1 MKKLA
6 VPKPDVSSWVSNLL
20 LVTAVVA
27 ASAPLLLGDGLVLL
41 ASNVVGE
48 GSILLQEL
56 SISLQRLLS

>member
-6 VPKPDVSSWVSNLL
+6 VPKSDVSSWISNLL

-27 ASAPLLLGDGLVLL
+27 ASAPLLLGDGL
-41 ASNVVGE
+41 GE
-48 GSILLQEL
+48 GSLLLQEL

>member
-6 VPKPDVSSWVSNLL
+6 APKPDVSSRISNLL

-27 ASAPLLLGDGLVLL
+27 ACAPVLLGDRLVLL
-41 ASNVVGE
+41 VSNVFGE

-56 SISLQRLLS
+56 STSLQRLLS

>member
-56 SISLQRLLS
+56 SISLQRLLG

>member
-6 VPKPDVSSWVSNLL
+6 VPKPDVSSWISNLL

-48 GSILLQEL
+48 GSILLQEV

>member
-1 MKKLA
+1 MKKPA
-6 VPKPDVSSWVSNLL
+6 VPKPDVSSWLSNLL

-48 GSILLQEL
+48 GSMLLQEL

>member
-6 VPKPDVSSWVSNLL
+6 VPKPDLSSWISNLL
-20 LVTAVVA
+20 LMTAVVA

>member
-1 MKKLA
+1 MKKPA
-6 VPKPDVSSWVSNLL
+6 VPKPDVSSWLSNLL

-41 ASNVVGE
+41 ASNVVRE
-48 GSILLQEL
+48 GSMLLQEL

>member
-6 VPKPDVSSWVSNLL
+6 VPKPDVSSWISNLL
-20 LVTAVVA
+20 LVAAVVA

-48 GSILLQEL
+48 GSTLLQEL
-56 SISLQRLLS
+56 SLSLQRLLS

>member
-6 VPKPDVSSWVSNLL
+6 VPKPDVSSWISNLL

>member
-6 VPKPDVSSWVSNLL
+6 VHKPDVTSWVSNLL

-48 GSILLQEL
+48 GSTLLQEL
-56 SISLQRLLS
+56 SLSLQRLLS

>member
-6 VPKPDVSSWVSNLL
+6 VPKLDVSSWVSNLL

>member
-20 LVTAVVA
+20 LMTAVVA

-56 SISLQRLLS
+56 SLSLQRLLS

>member
-6 VPKPDVSSWVSNLL
+6 VHKPDVTSLISNLL

-27 ASAPLLLGDGLVLL
+27 AAAPLLLGDGLVLL

-48 GSILLQEL
+48 GSMLLQEL

>member
-1 MKKLA
+1 MKKPA
-6 VPKPDVSSWVSNLL
+6 VPKPDVSSWLSNLL

-48 GSILLQEL
+48 GSTLLQEL
-56 SISLQRLLS
+56 SLSLQRLLS

>member
-6 VPKPDVSSWVSNLL
+6 VPKPDVSSWISNLL

-48 GSILLQEL
+48 GSILLHEL

>member
-6 VPKPDVSSWVSNLL
+6 VPKSDVSSWISNLL

-48 GSILLQEL
+48 GSLLLQEL

>member
-6 VPKPDVSSWVSNLL
+6 VPKPDVSSWISNLM

-48 GSILLQEL
+48 GSMLLQEL
-56 SISLQRLLS
+56 STSLQRLLG